1 MFPDKWEHDVVVI
14 HGEDHHSLVTNHVI
28 PQLQKEGYAV
38 AVDVVRLGRRE
49 YRKQKDDMSY
59 MQHIHS

>member
-1 MFPDKWEHDVVVI
+1 MI